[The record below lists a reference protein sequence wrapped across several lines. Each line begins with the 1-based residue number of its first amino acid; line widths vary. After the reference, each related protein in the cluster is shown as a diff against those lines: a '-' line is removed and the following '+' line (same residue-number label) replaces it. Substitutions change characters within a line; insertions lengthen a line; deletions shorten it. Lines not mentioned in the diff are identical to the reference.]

1 MNSQGGQDLHV
12 QRGDNNCKHQ
22 SIILLKANA
31 KRILCTDVSKGQMG
45 FLKLT
50 ARTMCMPIGLAYF
63 LNLLCKCTILVHK
76 EKLSKSFKCFE

>member
-1 MNSQGGQDLHV
+1 MNSQGGQELHV

-50 ARTMCMPIGLAYF
+50 ARTMCI
-63 LNLLCKCTILVHK
+63 CQ
-76 EKLSKSFKCFE
+76 

>member
-1 MNSQGGQDLHV
+1 MHV

-31 KRILCTDVSKGQMG
+31 KRILCTGVSKGQMV

-63 LNLLCKCTILVHK
+63 LNLLCKSTK
-76 EKLSKSFKCFE
+76 KSFLKVLNVLNDVSLDRIVN